1 MEKIE
6 YGDVNKFLVSTGLVL
21 IGLSVAIPYFYL
33 NEDFGLYLERDKI
46 KLFTPSVQVLIC
58 EKQQI
63 VTILQKY
70 IPWTSL
76 TLFVSGIAFLFFG
89 LKRWFKR
96 QKRIDEK
103 EDLDIQKLKLEIQ
116 KLTPAETIEKVEKE
130 IESDKIAQLRE
141 TQKAATPDNQRKSE
155 VNDYLNIEERVI
167 NHFKKYRTTNF
178 AILDNVKIGRFAVDI
193 LLESKTSSF
202 ADRIVEVKYA
212 KNVLSYE
219 MINNALNKLDQYV
232 TYYSAVNKRKVR
244 AVLLIVYSDDAV
256 KDERQLRD
264 FSQRIH
270 SESSQFGGLSRLKW
284 QFIKESDI
292 EKYDIKEIL
301 HR

>member
-6 YGDVNKFLVSTGLVL
+6 YGDVNKFLVSTGLIL

-58 EKQQI
+58 QKQQL
-63 VTILQKY
+63 VTVIQKY

-76 TLFVSGIAFLFFG
+76 TLLVIGIGFLFFG

-96 QKRIDEK
+96 QRRIDEK

-130 IESDKIAQLRE
+130 IESDEIAQLRE
-141 TQKAATPDNQRKSE
+141 KQKSTTPDNQRKSE
-155 VNDYLNIEERVI
+155 VTDYLNIEERVI

-178 AILDNVKIGRFAVDI
+178 AILDNVKIGRFAIDI

-219 MINNALNKLDQYV
+219 MISNSLSKLDQYV
-232 TYYSAVNKRKVR
+232 TYYSAINKRKVR
-244 AVLLIVYSDDAV
+244 AILLIVYSDNAV
-256 KDERQLRD
+256 KDEQQLRD
-264 FSQRIH
+264 FSQRIN
-270 SESSQFGGLSRLKW
+270 SEASQFGGLSRLKW
-284 QFIKESDI
+284 QFIKDTDI
-292 EKYDIKEIL
+292 EKYDIREIL
-301 HR
+301 QR